1 MSSQFPLDGVQ
12 SDYFFPGKTIQSK
25 RCKFVSLFF
34 VVVVWFVLSSMNA
47 SWIIQTHQSWNLST
61 MTKVV
66 GRRRFKSW
74 QYREHK
80 SKSRK
85 KREREK
91 EKKEFSSER
100 AKERVIL
107 LSKKPWSLDLLWMQ
121 SRAAKE
127 PTNNMKQKKEEKK
140 CPLLIITNCRIPRHR
155 DWWSSARTSNLFNSW
170 MQQMRQLSH

>member
-1 MSSQFPLDGVQ
+1 MFNSVLLLVFLFCLCTPSIHGNICYFEFSISSRWRAKWL
-12 SDYFFPGKTIQSK
+12 FFPGKTIQSK

-85 KREREK
+85 KRERER
-91 EKKEFSSER
+91 EKGVQFRESER
-100 AKERVIL
+100 ESNTPV
-107 LSKKPWSLDLLWMQ
+107 KKTLIAWFTMNAIAGSQ
-121 SRAAKE
+121 RADE
-127 PTNNMKQKKEEKK
+127 
-140 CPLLIITNCRIPRHR
+140 
-155 DWWSSARTSNLFNSW
+155 
-170 MQQMRQLSH
+170 